1 MDPVI
6 FRIGPLAIRWY
17 GVLVVT
23 GVLAAAWLSTVEA
36 RRRGED
42 PDHVWNALSLCLI
55 LGIIGA
61 RLYHVFSSSSLTG
74 IGWSYYREHPID
86 IIAFWKGG
94 FRGLGIFGA
103 VAGGIVALAIYSYW
117 AKLRFVRWLD
127 IAAPGVLLAQAIGR
141 WGNFFN
147 QELYGK
153 PTDLPWAIYIDP
165 AHRLPGYEQFER
177 FHPTFLY
184 ESLWNLAMCLLLLWI
199 ARRFAKWLLEGD
211 IFLLYVVFY
220 CVGRT
225 WVQTLRLDQW
235 IVGQGVPFEQV
246 LPAALAFLAAA
257 IIVVRHY
264 VLRQRPAGEAA
275 GPPLAAS
282 AVPAA
287 MPEEQPSEEP
297 SAGEEETPGEDE
309 EG

>member
-1 MDPVI
+1 MDPVL
-6 FRIGPLAIRWY
+6 FRIGPLTVRWY

-42 PDHVWNALSLCLI
+42 PDHVWNLLTLALL
-55 LGIIGA
+55 LG
-61 RLYHVFSSSSLTG
+61 TG
-74 IGWSYYREHPID
+74 IGWAYYREHPLD
-86 IIAFWKGG
+86 IIAFWRGG
-94 FRGLGIFGA
+94 FQGLGIFGA
-103 VAGGIVALAIYSYW
+103 ITGGIVALALYSYW

-127 IAAPGVLLAQAIGR
+127 IASPGVLLAQAIGR
-141 WGNFFN
+141 WGNFIN

-199 ARRFAKWLLEGD
+199 ARRFARWLLEGD
-211 IFLLYVVFY
+211 VFLLYIAFY

-235 IVGQGVPFEQV
+235 IVGQGIPFEQV
-246 LPAALAFLAAA
+246 LPAALALLAGVT
-257 IIVVRHY
+257 ILLRHS
-264 VLRQRPAGEAA
+264 VLPRKGAEEAPALKPDMA
-275 GPPLAAS
+275 GAES
-282 AVPAA
+282 TVEEH
-287 MPEEQPSEEP
+287 PEE
-297 SAGEEETPGEDE
+297 
-309 EG
+309 

>member
-6 FRIGPLAIRWY
+6 FRIGPLAVRWY

-55 LGIIGA
+55 LGILGA

-94 FRGLGIFGA
+94 FQGLGIFGA
-103 VAGGIVALAIYSYW
+103 ITGGIVALAIYAYW

-199 ARRFAKWLLEGD
+199 ARRYAHWLLEGD
-211 IFLLYVVFY
+211 VFLLYFAFY
-220 CVGRT
+220 GVGRT

-235 IVGQGVPFEQV
+235 IVGQGIPFEQV
-246 LPAALAFLAAA
+246 LPAALAVLAGMG
-257 IIVVRHY
+257 ILLRHY
-264 VLRQRPAGEAA
+264 VLPRKGAGEAS
-275 GPPLAAS
+275 PPGQGVEAA
-282 AVPAA
+282 V
-287 MPEEQPSEEP
+287 EEP
-297 SAGEEETPGEDE
+297 SKE
-309 EG
+309 

>member
-6 FRIGPLAIRWY
+6 FRIGPLAVRWY

-55 LGIIGA
+55 LGILGA

-74 IGWSYYREHPID
+74 IGWAYYREHPID

-94 FRGLGIFGA
+94 FQGLGIFGA
-103 VAGGIVALAIYSYW
+103 ITGGIVALAIYSYW

-199 ARRFAKWLLEGD
+199 ARRYAHWLLEGD
-211 IFLLYVVFY
+211 VFLLYVVFY

-235 IVGQGVPFEQV
+235 IVGQGIPLEQV
-246 LPAALAFLAAA
+246 LPAALALLAGAG
-257 IIVVRHY
+257 ILLRHS
-264 VLRQRPAGEAA
+264 VLPRKGAGETSPPGEGAEAA
-275 GPPLAAS
+275 
-282 AVPAA
+282 PAEG
-287 MPEEQPSEEP
+287 PEE
-297 SAGEEETPGEDE
+297 
-309 EG
+309 

>member
-6 FRIGPLAIRWY
+6 FRIGPLAVRWY

-23 GVLAAAWLSTVEA
+23 GVLVAAWLSTVEA

-55 LGIIGA
+55 LGILGA

-94 FRGLGIFGA
+94 FQGLGIFGA

-199 ARRFAKWLLEGD
+199 ARRYARWLLEGD
-211 IFLLYVVFY
+211 VFLLYVVFY
-220 CVGRT
+220 CAGRT

-235 IVGQGVPFEQV
+235 IVGQGIPFEQV
-246 LPAALAFLAAA
+246 LPAALALLAAA
-257 IIVVRHY
+257 MIAFRHY
-264 VLRQRPAGEAA
+264 VLPRRGPGEPLAPEAGEAA
-275 GPPLAAS
+275 TA
-282 AVPAA
+282 
-287 MPEEQPSEEP
+287 EELPQ
-297 SAGEEETPGEDE
+297 
-309 EG
+309 EGQTTAEG